1 MRGGSSKKVTVGY
14 KYYLGI
20 HMVLCHGPVDAITRI
35 EVDNKTAWSGSNTGG
50 QISINAPNLFG
61 GEEREGGIQGAVDVD
76 MGGPSQGRN
85 SYLQGRLG
93 SDIPAYRGVL
103 SAVLRQVYIGLNPYL
118 KRWAFWARRINIR
131 QNGIPQ
137 WYIARAAIGP
147 DMNPAH
153 IIRECLTDPDW
164 GMGYPEPDVDDASFT
179 VAADQLHSE
188 GMGMSLL
195 WDRSAE
201 LDEFIGMVLKHID
214 GALYVDRIT
223 GRFTLKLA
231 RGGYNT
237 EELLVLDEDSIERI
251 TDFKRNTLGELS
263 NSVTVI
269 FWDITTGK
277 NNSITVQDIALAAR
291 QGATVGTT
299 IQYPGFTNGTIASRV
314 AARDLRALSIPLASC
329 TIYANRTA
337 SGLNIGD
344 VFVLRWARY
353 GITQTV
359 MRVSNVELGSLDNNL
374 IKITCVED
382 VFSLSDA
389 IYAAPPPSEWTNPIT
404 APAPCPHHAVIEAPY
419 WELVQRLGDVDA
431 QAQHPT
437 AGFIVASGVRPSSD
451 AMSAKLLT
459 NPTGSTWEDTGTV
472 DFTPT
477 AVTTEPVNPGQTVIA
492 IGSSIDVDVVRVG
505 SYALLG
511 TEIVRVDSITSTLM
525 TVGRG
530 CLDTVPISHIVGTR
544 IFFADDVFGTDGVEY
559 ATGETARIKLLPT
572 TGQGTLAESSA
583 PQQTVVITNRH
594 SRPYPPGNLRFNG
607 LAYPSSLPA
616 AQRVTVSWAHRNR
629 LQQTATILDTT
640 AASIGPEAGT
650 TYTLRLYDQGNTLR
664 RTVSGMTGTSY
675 EWAAEAFESGLLTT
689 ERTGITWTQSSVASG
704 ATAATASNMRDN
716 NLATGTITDSGS
728 SWIQADLGTAQEIGA
743 IALAGGTLSTGATAA
758 LLNGANIQ
766 HSTNGSTWTTLQAV
780 AGVTDDNGVNAFIFS
795 PVTARY
801 WRLQKGSAIGVT
813 EFRFYQSGTLN
824 SSVRIELESVR
835 GGVLSHTRHNQTVV
849 RA

>member
-1 MRGGSSKKVTVGY
+1 MGGSSKKQTVGY

-20 HMVLCHGPVDAITRI
+20 HMVLCHGPVDAVTRI
-35 EVDNKTAWSGSNTGG
+35 EVAERTAWSGTNTGG
-50 QISINAPNLFG
+50 TININAPNLFG
-61 GEEREGGIQGAVDVD
+61 GEEREGGIQGPVD
-76 MGGPSQGRN
+76 MEFGAPSQGRN

-103 SAVLRQVYIGLNPYL
+103 AAVLRQVYIGTNPYL
-118 KRWAFWARRINIR
+118 KRWAIWARRINVR

-137 WYIARAAIGP
+137 WYISKAAIGP

-164 GMGYPEPDVDDASFT
+164 GMGYPGADVDEASF
-179 VAADQLHSE
+179 VAAADQLHSE

-195 WDRSAE
+195 WDRSVE

-237 EELLVLDEDSIERI
+237 EELLVLDENSIERI
-251 TDFKRNTLGELS
+251 TDFKRNTVGELS

-269 FWDITTGK
+269 FWDITTGR

-291 QGATVGTT
+291 QGTTVGTT

-329 TIYANRTA
+329 TIYANRRA

-344 VFVLRWARY
+344 VFVLSWPRY

-359 MRVSNVELGSLDNNL
+359 MRVSNVELGSLENNL

-404 APAPCPHHAVIEAPY
+404 APAPCPHHIVIEAPY
-419 WELVQRLGDVDA
+419 WELVQRVGDVDA

-437 AGFIVASGVRPSSD
+437 AGFVVATGVRPSGD
-451 AMSAKLLT
+451 ATNAKLFT
-459 NPTGSTWEDTGTV
+459 NPTGTLWEEAGTV
-472 DFTPT
+472 DFCPT
-477 AVTTEPVNPGQTVIA
+477 AVLTSAITAAQTTIP
-492 IGSSIDVDVVRVG
+492 IGNGVDVDVVREG
-505 SYALLG
+505 SYAVLG
-511 TEIVRVDSITSTLM
+511 NEIVRVDSVSSTTL

-530 CLDTVPISHIVGTR
+530 CLDTVPIAHANNTR
-544 IFFADDVFGTDGVEY
+544 IFFPDDAFETDAVEY
-559 ATGETARIKLLPT
+559 VTGETARIKLLPT
-572 TGQGTLAESSA
+572 TGQGTLAEAAA
-583 PQQTVVITNRH
+583 PQITAAIANRH
-594 SRPYPPGNLRFNG
+594 ARPYPPGNLRLNG
-607 LAYPSSLPA
+607 LFYPASLAPNA
-616 AQRVTVSWAHRNR
+616 RLTVSWAHRDR

-743 IALAGGTLSTGATAA
+743 IALAGGTLSAGATAA

-813 EFRFYQSGTLN
+813 EFRFYQSGSLN
-824 SSVRIELESVR
+824 SSVRIELESIR
-835 GGVLSHTRHNQTVV
+835 GGVLSHTRHNQTVI